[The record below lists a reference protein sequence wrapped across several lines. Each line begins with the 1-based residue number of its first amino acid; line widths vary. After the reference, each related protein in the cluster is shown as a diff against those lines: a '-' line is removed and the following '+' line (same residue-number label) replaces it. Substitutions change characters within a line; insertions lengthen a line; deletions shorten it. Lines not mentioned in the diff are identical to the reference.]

1 MGIKDFEDRRDNI
14 MNKIFSTLD
23 NPKVKEKK
31 KETEKEDIQYLS
43 NILPNYFFNIV
54 YFLFILLNT

>member
-1 MGIKDFEDRRDNI
+1 

-31 KETEKEDIQYLS
+31 KEEKDYAQ
-43 NILPNYFFNIV
+43 ILGNLKIYILAL
-54 YFLFILLNT
+54 FLIYYNFI